1 MTVVFDLHTHHHRCG
16 HALGEIEDY
25 IQAAIEKGMDY
36 IGIADHS
43 PYFYSDED
51 QLYPGIAMGK
61 SELANYVEEVLALK
75 KKYKQ
80 QIHVLLGMESDF
92 FPDHQDL
99 YKHIYGK
106 YPFDY
111 IIGSVHYVNEV
122 NIFRK
127 GRWEGLNQAERVE
140 VKEAYYRLIQ
150 QSAKSGMF
158 QVLGHID
165 AMKGFYP
172 AFSAI
177 ETPII
182 EETLK
187 VIADE
192 QVAIEVNTSG
202 KTKDCG
208 GWYPSHEILERAHHY
223 GVSVSFGS
231 DAHTP
236 ERVADD
242 YHEVQRMLKE
252 IGFKEMVFFV
262 GKERKSV
269 IL

>member
-99 YKHIYGK
+99 YKRMYEK

-111 IIGSVHYVNEV
+111 VIGSVHYVNEV
-122 NIFRK
+122 NIFQK
-127 GRWEGLNQAERVE
+127 G
-140 VKEAYYRLIQ
+140 
-150 QSAKSGMF
+150 
-158 QVLGHID
+158 
-165 AMKGFYP
+165 
-172 AFSAI
+172 
-177 ETPII
+177 
-182 EETLK
+182 
-187 VIADE
+187 
-192 QVAIEVNTSG
+192 
-202 KTKDCG
+202 
-208 GWYPSHEILERAHHY
+208 
-223 GVSVSFGS
+223 
-231 DAHTP
+231 
-236 ERVADD
+236 
-242 YHEVQRMLKE
+242 
-252 IGFKEMVFFV
+252 V
-262 GKERKSV
+262 GKG
-269 IL
+269 